1 MHIESRS
8 TAFATSCKR
17 VLLHLFFDHSL
28 SAISQPF
35 DCTRTCICG
44 ITTVARINA
53 SKPVNP
59 YGLALAL
66 LSFVFFSWG
75 FLTSLNSVLI
85 PHLQQVFNLT
95 YTQSMLIQAVFFSGP
110 LLVSLPIANLM
121 KSIGYKNALIAG
133 LVLVVLGTLMF
144 YPATVAF
151 SFPLVLVAVFITAL
165 GVAALQVVANPFVA
179 YLGDSKTASSRLTMT
194 SGINSLGTT
203 VAPYLGAV
211 VLFSAT
217 SLNAYEQAALIQG
230 PYLVSALVIA
240 TLAIVI
246 KNIQLPEPPKVEQ
259 QINSGALP
267 AWRYRHLLLG
277 LFAIFCYTGAEV
289 GIGSF
294 LVGYLSDANLGG
306 LDRATAGK
314 MVTFYWG
321 GAMVGRLAGSILFR
335 YLNARKV
342 MAINALLAM
351 IFVMMAILLP
361 GRMGGWFLIAVGLCN
376 SIMYPVIFFL
386 ALDKLGASTAQAS
399 GLLVMAG
406 VGGAVLPM
414 VQALVADQ
422 FGLSTS
428 LLIPAISYAAI
439 LSYSVVGW
447 KPAIINASEQESRQL
462 WV

>member
-1 MHIESRS
+1 M
-8 TAFATSCKR
+8 
-17 VLLHLFFDHSL
+17 
-28 SAISQPF
+28 
-35 DCTRTCICG
+35 
-44 ITTVARINA
+44 ARINA
-53 SKPVNP
+53 SRPGNP
-59 YGLALAL
+59 YGSALAL

-75 FLTSLNSVLI
+75 FLSSLNSVLI
-85 PHLQQVFNLT
+85 PHLQQVFNLS
-95 YTQSMLIQAVFFSGP
+95 YTQSMLIQAVFSSSP
-110 LLVSLPIANLM
+110 LLVSMPVATMM
-121 KSIGYKNALIAG
+121 KTAGYKNALIMG
-133 LVLVVLGTLMF
+133 LMLVVLGTLIF

-151 SFPLVLVAVFITAL
+151 SFPVVLVAVFVTAL

-179 YLGDSKTASSRLTMT
+179 YLGDSKTASARLTMT

-217 SLNAYEQAALIQG
+217 GLSAREQAALIQG
-230 PYLVSALVIA
+230 PYLISALLIA

-246 KNIQLPEPPKVEQ
+246 KATHLPEPPKIAEQ
-259 QINSGALP
+259 AKTGALP

-294 LVGYLSDANLGG
+294 LVGYLSDASLGG

-321 GAMVGRLAGSILFR
+321 GAMAGRLAGSVLFR

-342 MAINALLAM
+342 MATNA
-351 IFVMMAILLP
+351 MMAMTFVVLAIVLP
-361 GRMGGWFLIAVGLCN
+361 GKTGGWFLIAVGLCN
-376 SIMYPVIFFL
+376 SIMYPVIFSL
-386 ALDKLGASTAQAS
+386 ALEKLGDSTAQAS

-422 FGLSTS
+422 FGLSAS
-428 LLIPAISYAAI
+428 LLIPAVSYAAI
-439 LSYSVVGW
+439 FSYGIVGW
-447 KPAIINASEQESRQL
+447 KPAIINATGQESRQL

>member
-1 MHIESRS
+1 MVRMN
-8 TAFATSCKR
+8 T
-17 VLLHLFFDHSL
+17 
-28 SAISQPF
+28 
-35 DCTRTCICG
+35 
-44 ITTVARINA
+44 
-53 SKPVNP
+53 SKPANP
-59 YGLALAL
+59 YGLALGL

-85 PHLQQVFNLT
+85 PHLQQVFKLS
-95 YTQSMLIQAVFFSGP
+95 YTQSMLIQAVFSSSP
-110 LLVSLPIANLM
+110 LLVSLPIASLM
-121 KSIGYKNALIAG
+121 KSIGYKSALVAG
-133 LVLVVLGTLMF
+133 LVMVVLGTLIF

-151 SFPLVLVAVFITAL
+151 SFPLVLVAVFVTAL

-179 YLGDSKTASSRLTMT
+179 YLGDSKIASARLTMT

-203 VAPYLGAV
+203 VAPYMGAV

-217 SLNAYEQAALIQG
+217 SLSAQEQANLIQG
-230 PYLVSALVIA
+230 PYLISALVIA
-240 TLAIVI
+240 SLALVI
-246 KNIQLPEPPKVEQ
+246 KNIKLPEPPKVAKQ
-259 QINSGALP
+259 SQTDALP

-294 LVGYLSDANLGG
+294 LVGYLSDAGLGG
-306 LDRATAGK
+306 FDRATAGK
-314 MVTFYWG
+314 LVTFYWG
-321 GAMVGRLAGSILFR
+321 GAMVGRLLGSVLFR

-342 MAINALLAM
+342 MATNALIAM
-351 IFVMMAILLP
+351 TFVMLAILMP
-361 GRMGGWFLIAVGLCN
+361 GRTGGFFLIAVGLCN
-376 SIMYPVIFFL
+376 SIMYPVIFSL
-386 ALDKLGASTAQAS
+386 ALEKLGPSTAQAS

-428 LLIPAISYAAI
+428 LLVPAISYAAI
-439 LSYSVVGW
+439 LSYGAVGW
-447 KPAIINASEQESRQL
+447 KPAIINPNEQESQQL